1 MSTNVSPALPTRTRR
16 AAFVSVAAPLLCAVH
31 CMAAPLLV
39 ALTPALGHG
48 PAEIAIQ
55 AATLAFAVVLLR
67 AGLRTHGRRAVIA
80 PVALGAAAWMAGH
93 AAPESAET
101 MFSVAG
107 GLLIAAGMLWNARLR
122 HEAVCHSCGCPAHG
136 HED

>member
-1 MSTNVSPALPTRTRR
+1 MSTNVSPALPARTRR
-16 AAFVSVAAPLLCAVH
+16 AAMVSVAAPLLCAAH

-55 AATLAFAVVLLR
+55 LATLAFAVVLLR
-67 AGLRTHGRRAVIA
+67 AGLRTHGRGMVIA
-80 PVALGAAAWMAGH
+80 PVVLGALAWVAGH

-101 MFSVAG
+101 ALSVAG
-107 GLLIAAGMLWNARLR
+107 GLLIAGGMLWNARLR

-136 HED
+136 HDD